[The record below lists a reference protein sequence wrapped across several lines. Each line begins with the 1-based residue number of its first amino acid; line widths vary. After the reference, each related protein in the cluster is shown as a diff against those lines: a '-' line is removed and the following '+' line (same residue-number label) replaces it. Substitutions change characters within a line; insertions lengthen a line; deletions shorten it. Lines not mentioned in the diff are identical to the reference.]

1 MGGCFSSN
9 HSSRLIGDAQPNDRD
24 QPILSIDVIPN
35 DKLANGNP
43 HASMQNASQSAEV
56 RKFLSHNTIL
66 ILAIIGYLLF
76 FATLITAVML
86 YRSQG
91 QANSGGPQ
99 EAMGGNVALENLKK
113 QFSQYKAKHPEDI
126 TKDSRVQLETQKN
139 KFRNVL
145 VKIKEDID

>member
-86 YRSQG
+86 YRSQ
-91 QANSGGPQ
+91 
-99 EAMGGNVALENLKK
+99 ENVELDKK
-113 QFSQYKAKHPEDI
+113 YK
-126 TKDSRVQLETQKN
+126 QLLLDHESMTN
-139 KFRNVL
+139 
-145 VKIKEDID
+145 

>member
-86 YRSQG
+86 YRSQDTTNA
-91 QANSGGPQ
+91 AN
-99 EAMGGNVALENLKK
+99 GNAETDPNA
-113 QFSQYKAKHPEDI
+113 SQQDYA
-126 TKDSRVQLETQKN
+126 QLEMKYNQLTWTHESMQKKCVSYEVLYEQQTEELN
-139 KFRNVL
+139 K
-145 VKIKEDID
+145 KT

>member
-9 HSSRLIGDAQPNDRD
+9 HSSGVVGDS
-24 QPILSIDVIPN
+24 QPILPIDVIPN
-35 DKLANGNP
+35 KKLANENP

-86 YRSQG
+86 YRSHG
-91 QANSGGPQ
+91 ESNIGAG
-99 EAMGGNVALENLKK
+99 K
-113 QFSQYKAKHPEDI
+113 QNFNGIEEDA
-126 TKDSRVQLETQKN
+126 T
-139 KFRNVL
+139 
-145 VKIKEDID
+145 